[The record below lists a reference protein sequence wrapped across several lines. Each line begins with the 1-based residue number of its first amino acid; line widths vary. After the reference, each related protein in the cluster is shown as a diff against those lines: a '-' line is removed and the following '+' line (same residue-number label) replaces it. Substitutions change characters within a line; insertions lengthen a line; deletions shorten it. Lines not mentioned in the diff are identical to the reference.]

1 LDIFFTSF
9 FPSLLII
16 GTFILGWREIKSYH
30 QSKVSGKPPGWV
42 KRRFARRVLGLVIML
57 CIGVMIIV
65 GGRLVPPASS
75 PVAFMKFWLICIAL
89 VICVLVLAIWDAV
102 CEIRKIKEYVDDF
115 HMKEVQE
122 LKKKIKIY
130 YN

>member
-1 LDIFFTSF
+1 VDIFFTSF

-16 GTFILGWREIKSYH
+16 GTLVLGWREIKSYRQH
-30 QSKVSGKPPGWV
+30 ITSTPATWIR
-42 KRRFARRVLGLVIML
+42 RRFARRMLGLVLMVGIGIM
-57 CIGVMIIV
+57 IMV
-65 GGRLVPPASS
+65 GGRYVPPSTA
-75 PVAFMKFWLICIAL
+75 PIVFMKYWLICIVL
-89 VICVLVLAIWDAV
+89 VLCVLVLAIWDAI

-115 HMKEVQE
+115 HLKEVQD